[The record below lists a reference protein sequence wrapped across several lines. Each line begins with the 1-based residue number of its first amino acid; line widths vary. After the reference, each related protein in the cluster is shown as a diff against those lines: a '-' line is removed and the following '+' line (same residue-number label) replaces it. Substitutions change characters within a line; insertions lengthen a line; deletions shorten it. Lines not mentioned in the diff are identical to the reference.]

1 MARAYRMTSARRY
14 AIKKAQAA
22 SARKRRGKR
31 RRNIGIGIGAV
42 AAGAGV
48 VAVTMAASGYR
59 TRGRK
64 RELRGGN
71 RGVVG
76 ATLGNNIKYS
86 NSKEVDVFRETIEDV
101 IQVSRRGKYKG
112 LDYGRLG
119 KPYPRVR
126 TESWRR
132 IMAKN
137 KIASAGKVKKK
148 KGIVR
153 VKASGLKDR
162 VLRDRQKFNADRR
175 NSYSPNARRDSYEAQ
190 KALGA
195 KGPKSLQPG
204 YITPSRRK
212 K

>member
-31 RRNIGIGIGAV
+31 RRNIGIGVGV
-42 AAGAGV
+42 GLAGAGV

-59 TRGRK
+59 SRGRK
-64 RELRGGN
+64 RELRGG
-71 RGVVG
+71 RGGVLG

-86 NSKEVDVFRETIEDV
+86 DSKEIDVFRETIEDV

-119 KPYPRVR
+119 RPYSRVR

-137 KIASAGKVKKK
+137 KIAAAAKVKKK

-153 VKASGLKDR
+153 IKSNTAADR

-204 YITPSRRK
+204 YVTPSRRK